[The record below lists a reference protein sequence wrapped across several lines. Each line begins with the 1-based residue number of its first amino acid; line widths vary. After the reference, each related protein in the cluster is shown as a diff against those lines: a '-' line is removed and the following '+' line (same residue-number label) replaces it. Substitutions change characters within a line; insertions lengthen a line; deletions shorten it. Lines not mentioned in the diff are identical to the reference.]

1 MNRSMACLTR
11 TQPALIMVTL
21 TAITSVCFVAIKAG
35 LPFAPPLLFGGLRA
49 LLGGLVLLGV
59 VAVRREALL
68 PARWAWPWILAL
80 AITATTVTFGAMFLS
95 PGRTGAGLA
104 SVLGNMQPLAVV
116 LLAAPVLGERLT
128 RHAIATLT
136 LGLLGVTLIAAPAL
150 AGPDAVGISG
160 VLLALAASVGTAL
173 GSVLVKRMGRPS
185 AVLAVT
191 AWQLIVGSLPLLG
204 LSALIEHGGR
214 VIWNAE
220 FVGLLLFLA
229 VVGTAFTTAVWYGL
243 VQRHEVGR
251 LSLFFFLVPVFGLTL
266 AALAFGERV
275 SVREALGVGV
285 IIVGIVAVAAERS
298 RAALPQGPTPRAQRL
313 QRPARAPDHR

>member
-1 MNRSMACLTR
+1 MSRSMARLTR
-11 TQPALIMVTL
+11 AQPAQIMVAL

-49 LLGGLVLLGV
+49 LLGGLVLLGA

-80 AITATTVTFGAMFLS
+80 ALTATTVTFGAMFLS

-128 RHAIATLT
+128 RRAMVSLA
-136 LGLLGVTLIAAPAL
+136 LGLLGVILMTAPAL

-160 VLLALAASVGTAL
+160 VLLALAASVGAAL

-204 LSALIEHGGR
+204 LSALVEHGAR
-214 VIWNAE
+214 VVWSAE

-229 VVGTAFTTAVWYGL
+229 VVGTAFTTAVWYWL
-243 VQRHEVGR
+243 VQRHDVGR

-275 SVREALGVGV
+275 SPFEGLGVGV
-285 IIVGIVAVAAERS
+285 IVIGIITVAAERS
-298 RAALPQGPTPRAQRL
+298 PHAAPQGQATLSRRL
-313 QRPARAPDHR
+313 DRPAHTPDLP